1 MHPFPGLPPSVAREA
16 FAELCRALP
25 PPIDGSQ
32 DARDTLAMEAAA
44 AFRPADLTEALMV
57 VEIVATEAHARACLR
72 EAGEHQADIKV
83 VRQSRAQA
91 LSMMRQ
97 KQRALRMLHEYQ
109 AARPSAP
116 AEPVMEQQ
124 AEPTSQPSDRSA
136 PMPPHPRTQPPIVI
150 HAIGLGL
157 PGMDR
162 ATVTPRR
169 HADRDRI
176 VHRYA

>member
-25 PPIDGSQ
+25 PPIDGGQ

-109 AARPSAP
+109 AARKL
-116 AEPVMEQQ
+116 EPVVAEQ
-124 AEPTSQPSDRSA
+124 AEPAAEPTDRSPA
-136 PMPPHPRTQPPIVI
+136 PPKPDLSAPVLPHRRTQAPIVI
-150 HAIGLGL
+150 HAIGH
-157 PGMDR
+157 R
-162 ATVTPRR
+162 ATVAPRR
-169 HADRDRI
+169 QIDRDCI
-176 VHRYA
+176 AHRYA